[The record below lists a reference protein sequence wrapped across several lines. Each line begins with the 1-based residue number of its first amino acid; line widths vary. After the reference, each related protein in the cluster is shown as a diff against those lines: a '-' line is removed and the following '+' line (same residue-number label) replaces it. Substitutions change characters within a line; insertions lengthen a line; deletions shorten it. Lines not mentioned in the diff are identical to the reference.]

1 MFLCPSVLIP
11 CGPAAR
17 RLKISFSGAADILAA
32 VLGKHAYF
40 TLSGQGD
47 SLSDRIVVLA
57 GTHTYTP
64 LQLSSTHVR
73 VRVRVCVQEY
83 VFSTMIG
90 MCLDKVGQSRLGTV
104 GIGKLAVASV
114 YRYEKALTHTPSA
127 TLTQPGEYALL
138 LSCALVSNLAVHS
151 PVSQAK
157 LRHAGNLTYPDKA
170 LSVPI
175 CMYVCMYVCM
185 HIM

>member
-11 CGPAAR
+11 CGPASR

-64 LQLSSTHVR
+64 LQLFSTHVR
-73 VRVRVCVQEY
+73 ARVRVCR
-83 VFSTMIG
+83 ST
-90 MCLDKVGQSRLGTV
+90 CS
-104 GIGKLAVASV
+104 
-114 YRYEKALTHTPSA
+114 
-127 TLTQPGEYALL
+127 
-138 LSCALVSNLAVHS
+138 
-151 PVSQAK
+151 
-157 LRHAGNLTYPDKA
+157 LR
-170 LSVPI
+170 
-175 CMYVCMYVCM
+175 
-185 HIM
+185 

>member
-57 GTHTYTP
+57 GTHTYTHRH
-64 LQLSSTHVR
+64 SMSMSVS
-73 VRVRVCVQEY
+73 VCVCR
-83 VFSTMIG
+83 ST
-90 MCLDKVGQSRLGTV
+90 CS
-104 GIGKLAVASV
+104 
-114 YRYEKALTHTPSA
+114 
-127 TLTQPGEYALL
+127 
-138 LSCALVSNLAVHS
+138 
-151 PVSQAK
+151 
-157 LRHAGNLTYPDKA
+157 LR
-170 LSVPI
+170 
-175 CMYVCMYVCM
+175 
-185 HIM
+185 